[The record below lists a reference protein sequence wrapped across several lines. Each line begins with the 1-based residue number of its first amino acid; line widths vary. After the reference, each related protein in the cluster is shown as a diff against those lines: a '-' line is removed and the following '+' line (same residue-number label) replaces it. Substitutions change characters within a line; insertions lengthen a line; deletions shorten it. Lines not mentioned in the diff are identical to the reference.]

1 MCGQPA
7 RTYQLI
13 VTTKFLQIAEWGS
26 TDWICEVVRWHRSQ
40 SEMLSAL
47 LDSERGRRV
56 SENGQTNCQEATGF
70 RADQIPDLPE
80 PSAKR
85 ERLGEDL
92 QPIGDYASMNPYYRV
107 CEDVDAVQCQDAN
120 EPDDFA
126 SGEWWWDQHQIRFL
140 NGKAFIGLS
149 ALLLLIPYAWG
160 TALVGGGG
168 MLVLYYAAMV
178 DLPQFL
184 KFIWGLFVILSW
196 MPLSFYVL
204 IKTMPWVVGGFALLL
219 RPFDKLLGKL
229 LDRGLDAGESAFSR
243 ATGEV
248 SFALPGGKKL
258 KAPFEEFD
266 AYVER
271 VVQHGGIFYRLMF
284 VHRYTGKQFS
294 QTSLSRIE
302 PAKEEVMALW
312 DMLQRYMDVSQPLPD
327 MPRLEPFRHLDP
339 VTAEHDQ
346 RVGRNPR
353 FWRDLDLGAWKQGEG
368 AEWLKRQAEY
378 PWGKR
383 TCKLT
388 PQIGKISMEAYRAKV
403 ASSSEL
409 GGLKEQAG

>member
-1 MCGQPA
+1 M
-7 RTYQLI
+7 
-13 VTTKFLQIAEWGS
+13 
-26 TDWICEVVRWHRSQ
+26 
-40 SEMLSAL
+40 
-47 LDSERGRRV
+47 
-56 SENGQTNCQEATGF
+56 SENGHTNSHDRNGF
-70 RADQIPDLPE
+70 RADQIPKLPA

-92 QPIGDYASMNPYYRV
+92 LPFGDYAIIEPYHRV
-107 CEDVDAVQCQDAN
+107 CEDVDAIQYQGQNA
-120 EPDDFA
+120 PDDCE
-126 SGEWWWDQHQIRFL
+126 SGDWWDQRQIRFL

-168 MLVLYYAAMV
+168 MLALYYAAMV
-178 DLPQFL
+178 DLPHLL
-184 KFIWGLFVILSW
+184 KSIWGLFVVLGWIALS
-196 MPLSFYVL
+196 LYLV
-204 IKTMPWVVGGFALLL
+204 IKTMPWVMGGFALLL

-229 LDRGLDAGESAFSR
+229 LDRGLDAGQSAFNR
-243 ATGEV
+243 ETGEV

-258 KAPFEEFD
+258 TAPFEEFD
-266 AYVER
+266 AYMER

-302 PAKEEVMALW
+302 PTKEEVMALW

-327 MPRLEPFRHLDP
+327 VPRLEPFRHLDP

-346 RVGRNPR
+346 CTGRNPR
-353 FWRDLDLGAWKQGEG
+353 FWRDLYLDAWKQGEG

-378 PWGKR
+378 PWDKR

-403 ASSSEL
+403 ASSSDL
-409 GGLKEQAG
+409 GELKESAG